1 VIGGLA
7 IQIQATGRHGGRQT
21 SARNTGNCLVGID
34 IHAAGRDHKQK
45 AGDKRKAG
53 IGQSEGSTNLGSQH
67 AITGRLTGDMLT
79 GRKAEAPLN
88 SVKNG

>member
-7 IQIQATGRHGGRQT
+7 IQIQATGRQGGRQT

-34 IHAAGRDHKQK
+34 IHAADRDHKQK

-53 IGQSEGSTNLGSQH
+53 IGQSAGCPNLGSQH
-67 AITGRLTGDMLT
+67 AINRQTNRRHAD
-79 GRKAEAPLN
+79 R
-88 SVKNG
+88 